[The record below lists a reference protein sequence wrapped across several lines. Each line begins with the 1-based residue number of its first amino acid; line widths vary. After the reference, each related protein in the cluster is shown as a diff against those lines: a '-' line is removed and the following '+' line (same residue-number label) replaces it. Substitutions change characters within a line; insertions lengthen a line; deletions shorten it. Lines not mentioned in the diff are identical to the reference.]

1 MDSPTALG
9 LAALLL
15 ALAALVWALRER
27 RGARLLRRSAAASR
41 ERDRLLS
48 LAARDL
54 QAAGAAL
61 HGAPDAEAVQAQAR
75 HLMRL
80 ADDVADAVA
89 LASGP
94 RHIAESEVPL
104 GPLLAAAVAAAEREL
119 APARRVWRV
128 APAFEGVALRA
139 DARALAGALTQ
150 ILLRAARST
159 AEGEVV
165 DIRLASD
172 AERLAIIVEDE
183 GIGLGAGDLEGVG
196 EGPRHRGVGLGLAL
210 ARDLA
215 RAHGGDLLIETAKGI
230 GARYWLSLPRARL
243 LAGSG

>member
-9 LAALLL
+9 LASLLL
-15 ALAALVWALRER
+15 AFVALLWALRER
-27 RGARLLRRSAAASR
+27 RGASGLRRRAAAAR

-54 QAAGAAL
+54 QSAGAAL
-61 HGAPDAEAVQAQAR
+61 RHAPDAEAVRAHAR
-75 HLMRL
+75 HLIRL

-89 LASGP
+89 LAAGP
-94 RHIAESEVPL
+94 RHIAEAEVSL
-104 GPLLAAAVAAAEREL
+104 GPLLAAAVTAAEREL
-119 APARRVWRV
+119 APGRRVWRV
-128 APAFEGVALRA
+128 APAFEGLALRA
-139 DARALAGALTQ
+139 DPRALTGALTQ

-159 AEGEVV
+159 GEGEVV
-165 DIRLASD
+165 DIRLATDS
-172 AERLAIIVEDE
+172 ERLAIIVEDE
-183 GIGLGAGDLEGVG
+183 GAGQGAGDLEALG

-243 LAGSG
+243 VAG

>member
-1 MDSPTALG
+1 MDAPTALG

-15 ALAALVWALRER
+15 AFAALIWALRER
-27 RGARLLRRSAAASR
+27 RGAETLRRTAAAAR

-61 HGAPDAEAVQAQAR
+61 RGAPDAEAVRAHAR

-80 ADDVADAVA
+80 ADDVSDAVA
-89 LASGP
+89 LAAGP
-94 RHIAESEVPL
+94 RHIAEAEVPL
-104 GPLLAAAVAAAEREL
+104 APLLAAAVSAAEREL
-119 APARRVWRV
+119 APGLRVWRV
-128 APAFEGVALRA
+128 APAFEGLSLRA
-139 DARALAGALTQ
+139 DARALTGALTQ

-159 AEGEVV
+159 GEGEVV
-165 DIRLASD
+165 EIRLATDS
-172 AERLAIIVEDE
+172 ERLAIIIEDE
-183 GIGLGAGDLEGVG
+183 GVGQGAGDLEGVG

-243 LAGSG
+243 VAG

>member
-1 MDSPTALG
+1 MDAPTALG

-15 ALAALVWALRER
+15 AFAALIWALRER
-27 RGARLLRRSAAASR
+27 RGAATLRRAAAAAR

-54 QAAGAAL
+54 QAAGTAL
-61 HGAPDAEAVQAQAR
+61 RGAPDAEAVRAHAR
-75 HLMRL
+75 HLIRL

-89 LASGP
+89 LAAGP
-94 RHIAESEVPL
+94 RHIAEAEVPL
-104 GPLLAAAVAAAEREL
+104 GPLLAAAVSAAEREL
-119 APARRVWRV
+119 APGRRVWRV
-128 APAFEGVALRA
+128 APAFEGLALRA
-139 DARALAGALTQ
+139 DARALTGALTQ

-165 DIRLASD
+165 EIRLATDS
-172 AERLAIIVEDE
+172 ERLAIIIEDE
-183 GIGLGAGDLEGVG
+183 GVGQAAGDLERDG

-243 LAGSG
+243 VAG